1 MEINFELCR
10 LLLLRRLHESGGI
23 FGLSSTASLLLEF
36 GALSSINSYNDFY
49 CLSAATRLFLPSI
62 MLGVVLC
69 NRSLF

>member
-36 GALSSINSYNDFY
+36 GALSSINSDNDFY
-49 CLSAATRLFLPSI
+49 CLSAATRFFLTVDHA
-62 MLGVVLC
+62 GVLC
-69 NRSLF
+69 NRGLF